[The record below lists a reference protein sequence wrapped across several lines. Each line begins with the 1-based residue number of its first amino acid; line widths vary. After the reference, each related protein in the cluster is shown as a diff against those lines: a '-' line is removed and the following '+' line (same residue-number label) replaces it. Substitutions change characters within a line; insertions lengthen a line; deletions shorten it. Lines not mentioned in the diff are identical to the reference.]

1 MNKIK
6 LTIKIRVIWLHL
18 LLKKN
23 KRIWL
28 STIFKK
34 VIPAM
39 ILHEQYRNCVT
50 IFIKRPA

>member
-1 MNKIK
+1 MAIFVIK
-6 LTIKIRVIWLHL
+6 PPKEEFGYLQSL
-18 LLKKN
+18 
-23 KRIWL
+23 
-28 STIFKK
+28 KK